1 MGVNPALQA
10 LRRPQIVEAA
20 LKVIAEHGI
29 QNTTLDLVA
38 NEAGMSKGG
47 IVHYFSTKDEL
58 IKEAMVAFYGGIFKR
73 GRETR
78 DQFSHPLDKLLSFTW
93 LYNRDDPDMFLG
105 YGILYDFM
113 AQASRNEDFSRAFH
127 DWVDNWI
134 ALLQE
139 AIEEGVAMGAFT
151 VSDPESIA
159 KTVSAIYQGIATRWY
174 LAGNSHSTEWAVSSL
189 KRAVTLLLTC
199 E

>member
-10 LRRPQIVEAA
+10 IRRPQIIEAA
-20 LKVIAEHGI
+20 LKVIAEYGI
-29 QNTTLDLVA
+29 ENSTLDLVA

-47 IVHYFSTKDEL
+47 VVHYFSTKDEL
-58 IKEAMVAFYGGIFKR
+58 IRDAMLEFYGRIFQR

-78 DQFSHPLDKLLSFTW
+78 DQCRHPLDKVLSFTW
-93 LYNRDDPDMFLG
+93 IYSRDDPDVFLG
-105 YGILYDFM
+105 YSNLYDFM
-113 AQASRNEDFSRAFH
+113 AQASRNQDFSKAFH

-134 ALLQE
+134 ALLKE
-139 AIEEGVAMGAFT
+139 AIEEGVAMGVFKVT
-151 VSDPESIA
+151 DPEDTA

-174 LAGNSHSTEWAVSSL
+174 LARNSHSTEWAVSSL

-199 E
+199 D